1 MVARRL
7 RRSHVPLAFGMA
19 STLDVAAARRAE
31 AAPSG
36 LTVTDLLLLCMA
48 LIWGVN
54 YAVVK
59 FGAAQIPPLV
69 FNSARVVLASLVL
82 IGIVTFGTQ
91 PWPRG
96 RTLLALLALG
106 VLGNG
111 LYQYLFIEGI
121 ARTRAGD
128 AALILAAAPA
138 FMAIIGRLRGTE
150 HTGATGV
157 AGIALS
163 LAGIALVVFGDTNGG
178 ARNVSLNG
186 DLLLLAA
193 CLCWSVYTVLLR
205 PYTERVDGVTLSAVT
220 MVGGAVPLVLV
231 SLPSLGDTHWNMIGL
246 GGWAAVAYS
255 GLLALVVA
263 YLFWYRGIR
272 TLGPTRSAMY
282 ANLQPI
288 IALGVAWATLHE
300 TPHVLQ
306 LVGAVCIMGGL
317 LLTRLQ
323 SAPVNPPC
331 E

>member
-1 MVARRL
+1 
-7 RRSHVPLAFGMA
+7 MA
-19 STLDVAAARRAE
+19 STFRVAAGRPSE
-31 AAPSG
+31 AAPAG
-36 LTVTDLLLLCMA
+36 LTATDLLLLCMA

-59 FGAAQIPPLV
+59 FGAGQVAPLV
-69 FNSARVVLASLVL
+69 FNGARVLLASIVLV
-82 IGIVTFGTQ
+82 GIVTLGAQ
-91 PWPRG
+91 AWPRG
-96 RTLLALLALG
+96 RTLFALLGLG

-178 ARNVSLNG
+178 ARAASLNG

-231 SLPSLGDTHWNMIGL
+231 SLPSLGDTHWNAIGI

-300 TPHVLQ
+300 TPHLLQ
-306 LVGAVCIMGGL
+306 LVGAACIMGGL

>member
-1 MVARRL
+1 
-7 RRSHVPLAFGMA
+7 MA
-19 STLDVAAARRAE
+19 STLPVTAGRRAD
-31 AAPSG
+31 AALSG

-59 FGAAQIPPLV
+59 FGAAQLDPLV
-69 FNSARVVLASLVL
+69 FNSARVVLAPVVLV
-82 IGIVTFGTQ
+82 GIVMMGAQ
-91 PWPRG
+91 SWPRG
-96 RTLLALLALG
+96 RTLAALLALG
-106 VLGNG
+106 ALGNG
-111 LYQYLFIEGI
+111 LYQFLFIEGI

-163 LAGIALVVFGDTNGG
+163 LAGIGLVVFGDSAGSTR
-178 ARNVSLNG
+178 ALSLVG
-186 DLLLLAA
+186 DLLLLVA
-193 CLCWSVYTVLLR
+193 CLCWSLYTVFLR
-205 PYTERVDGVTLSAVT
+205 PYTERIDGVTLSAVT

-231 SLPSLGDTHWNMIGL
+231 SIPALRLTQWNTVGF
-246 GGWAAVAYS
+246 GGWAAMAYS
-255 GLLALVVA
+255 GLFALVLA
-263 YLFWYRGIR
+263 YLCWYRGVR

-288 IALGVAWATLHE
+288 IALAVAWATLHE
-300 TPHVLQ
+300 TPHLLQ
-306 LVGAVCIMGGL
+306 LVGAACIMGGL

-323 SAPVNPPC
+323 AAPVNPPC

>member
-1 MVARRL
+1 
-7 RRSHVPLAFGMA
+7 MA
-19 STLDVAAARRAE
+19 STLPVTAGSRAS

-36 LTVTDLLLLCMA
+36 LTVTDFLLFCMA

-54 YAVVK
+54 FAVVK
-59 FGAAQIPPLV
+59 FGAAQVEPLV
-69 FNSARVVLASLVL
+69 FNSARVALASIVLV
-82 IGIVTFGTQ
+82 GIVMAGAQ
-91 PWPRG
+91 RWPRG
-96 RTLLALLALG
+96 RVLAALLGLG

-111 LYQYLFIEGI
+111 LYQFLFIEGI

-150 HTGATGV
+150 HTGATGI
-157 AGIALS
+157 AGITLS
-163 LAGIALVVFGDTNGG
+163 LVGIGLVVFGDTNGG
-178 ARNVSLNG
+178 ARAVSLVG

-193 CLCWSVYTVLLR
+193 CLCWSLYTVFLR

-231 SLPSLGDTHWNMIGL
+231 SLPALATTRWETIGV
-246 GGWAAVAYS
+246 GGWAAVGYS
-255 GLLALVVA
+255 GLFALVVA
-263 YLFWYRGIR
+263 YLFWYRGVR
-272 TLGPTRSAMY
+272 LLGPTRTAMY

-300 TPHVLQ
+300 TPHLLQ
-306 LVGAVCIMGGL
+306 LVGAACIMGGL

-323 SAPVNPPC
+323 TAPANPPC

>member
-1 MVARRL
+1 
-7 RRSHVPLAFGMA
+7 MA
-19 STLDVAAARRAE
+19 SSLPVTAGRRDE

-59 FGAAQIPPLV
+59 FGAAQIDPLV
-69 FNSARVVLASLVL
+69 FNSARVVLASVVLV
-82 IGIVTFGTQ
+82 GIVTMGTQ
-91 PWPRG
+91 SWPRG
-96 RTLLALLALG
+96 RTLAALLGLG

-111 LYQYLFIEGI
+111 LYQFLFIEGI

-163 LAGIALVVFGDTNGG
+163 LAGIGLVVFGDSTGSG
-178 ARNVSLNG
+178 STASLAG
-186 DLLLLAA
+186 DGLLLLAS
-193 CLCWSVYTVLLR
+193 LCWSLYTVFLR
-205 PYTERVDGVTLSAVT
+205 PYTERIDGVTLSAVT

-231 SLPSLGDTHWNMIGL
+231 SIPALRLTQWNTIGL
-246 GGWAAVAYS
+246 GGWAAVVYS
-255 GLLALVVA
+255 GLFALALA
-263 YLFWYRGIR
+263 YLFWYRGVR

-300 TPHVLQ
+300 TPHLLQ
-306 LVGAVCIMGGL
+306 LVGAACIMGGL

-323 SAPVNPPC
+323 AAPVNPPC

>member
-1 MVARRL
+1 
-7 RRSHVPLAFGMA
+7 MA
-19 STLDVAAARRAE
+19 STLPVTAE
-31 AAPSG
+31 REAQAAPSG

-48 LIWGVN
+48 CIWGVN

-59 FGAAQIPPLV
+59 FGASQIEPLV
-69 FNSARVVLASLVL
+69 FNSVRVVLASVVLV
-82 IGIVTFGTQ
+82 GIVVASGQ
-91 PWPRG
+91 QWPRG
-96 RTLLALLALG
+96 RELAALLGLG

-111 LYQYLFIEGI
+111 LYQFLFIEGI

-150 HTGATGV
+150 HTGATGI

-163 LAGIALVVFGDTNGG
+163 LAGISLVVFGDTGGG
-178 ARNVSLNG
+178 ARNVSLLG
-186 DLLLLAA
+186 DLLLLVA
-193 CLCWSVYTVLLR
+193 CLCWSLYTVFLR

-220 MVGGAVPLVLV
+220 MIGGAVPLVLV
-231 SLPSLGDTHWNMIGL
+231 SVPALRQMQWSTVGF
-246 GGWAAVAYS
+246 GGWTAVAYS
-255 GLLALVVA
+255 GLFALVLA
-263 YLFWYRGIR
+263 YLFWYRGVR

-300 TPHVLQ
+300 TPHLLQ
-306 LVGAVCIMGGL
+306 LVGAACIMGGL

-323 SAPVNPPC
+323 AAPVNPPC

>member
-1 MVARRL
+1 
-7 RRSHVPLAFGMA
+7 MA
-19 STLDVAAARRAE
+19 STLDVTTSGRSQAAS
-31 AAPSG
+31 SG

-48 LIWGVN
+48 VIWGVN

-59 FGAAQIPPLV
+59 FGAAQVDPLV
-69 FNSARVVLASLVL
+69 FNSVRVMLAAVVLV
-82 IGIVTFGTQ
+82 GIVVASGHS
-91 PWPRG
+91 WPQG
-96 RTLLALLALG
+96 RELWALLSLG

-111 LYQYLFIEGI
+111 LYQFLFIQGI

-150 HTGATGV
+150 RTGATGI
-157 AGIALS
+157 AGIVLS
-163 LAGIALVVFGDTNGG
+163 LSGIALVVFGDSGG
-178 ARNVSLNG
+178 AAHTASITG
-186 DLLLLAA
+186 DLLLLVA
-193 CLCWSVYTVLLR
+193 CLCWSLYTVFLR

-220 MVGGAVPLVLV
+220 MIGGAVPLVLV
-231 SLPSLGDTHWNMIGL
+231 SLPTLGHTNLRDVGF

-255 GLLALVVA
+255 GLMALVVA
-263 YLFWYRGIR
+263 YLFWYRGVR

-300 TPHVLQ
+300 TPHLLQ
-306 LVGAVCIMGGL
+306 LIGAACIMGGL

-323 SAPVNPPC
+323 AAPVNPPC

>member
-1 MVARRL
+1 
-7 RRSHVPLAFGMA
+7 MA
-19 STLDVAAARRAE
+19 STLPVTAGSRAS

-36 LTVTDLLLLCMA
+36 LTVTDFLLFCMA

-54 YAVVK
+54 FAVVK
-59 FGAAQIPPLV
+59 FGAAQVEPLV
-69 FNSARVVLASLVL
+69 FNSARVALASIVLV
-82 IGIVTFGTQ
+82 GIVMAGAQ
-91 PWPRG
+91 RWPRG
-96 RTLLALLALG
+96 RVLAALLGLG

-111 LYQYLFIEGI
+111 LYQFLFIEGI

-150 HTGATGV
+150 HTGATGI
-157 AGIALS
+157 AGITLS
-163 LAGIALVVFGDTNGG
+163 LVGIGLVVFGDTNGG
-178 ARNVSLNG
+178 ARAVSLVG

-193 CLCWSVYTVLLR
+193 CLCWSLYTVFLR

-231 SLPSLGDTHWNMIGL
+231 SLPALATTRWETIGV
-246 GGWAAVAYS
+246 GGWAAVGYS
-255 GLLALVVA
+255 GLFALVVA
-263 YLFWYRGIR
+263 YLFWYRGVR
-272 TLGPTRSAMY
+272 LLGPTRTAMY

-300 TPHVLQ
+300 TPHLLQ
-306 LVGAVCIMGGL
+306 LVGAACIMGGL

-323 SAPVNPPC
+323 TAPANPPY

>member
-1 MVARRL
+1 
-7 RRSHVPLAFGMA
+7 MA
-19 STLDVAAARRAE
+19 STLNVTAGRRAE
-31 AAPSG
+31 AVPTG
-36 LTVTDLLLLCMA
+36 LAVTDLLLLCMA

-59 FGAAQIPPLV
+59 FGAAQVPPLV
-69 FNSARVVLASLVL
+69 FNSARVVLASVVLV
-82 IGIVTFGTQ
+82 GIVTLGAQ
-91 PWPRG
+91 SWPRG
-96 RTLLALLALG
+96 RTLLVLLALG

-111 LYQYLFIEGI
+111 LYQFLFIEGI

-150 HTGATGV
+150 HTGASGV

-163 LAGIALVVFGDTNGG
+163 LAGIGLVVFGDTNGG
-178 ARNVSLNG
+178 ARAVSLNG
-186 DLLLLAA
+186 DLLLLVA
-193 CLCWSVYTVLLR
+193 CLCWSVYSVLLR

-220 MVGGAVPLVLV
+220 MVGGAIPLVLV
-231 SLPSLGDTHWNMIGL
+231 SLPSLRTTHWDAIGV

-255 GLLALVVA
+255 GLFALVIA

-300 TPHVLQ
+300 TPHLMQ
-306 LVGAVCIMGGL
+306 LLGAVCILGGL